1 MVDIREIMQHGNKRL
16 ERLLE
21 KLSDGTGKGIYKA
34 TNSYLTEM
42 MDTLSKTE
50 TPEKEGLRAEDG
62 PFLESSQIEV
72 ASKTTGGIILAAFRE
87 YQKREI
93 KISEEELKEM
103 NIDFDSETAPDVNI
117 PESILE
123 GIVDS
128 AVDAVSKD
136 LELSMEFESILKGIL
151 SSPVSKNFVKYIMV
165 LVMMY
170 AYSESSSG
178 ILEDA
183 DLREERTEIG
193 MPDEEDDFSDMRFE
207 GKDFSEF
214 FKSEWFNQ
222 LRR

>member
-1 MVDIREIMQHGNKRL
+1 MVDIREVMEHGNKRL

-21 KLSDGTGKGIYKA
+21 KLSDGTGNGIYKA

-42 MDTLSKTE
+42 MDTLSKTD
-50 TPEKEGLRAEDG
+50 LRAEDG
-62 PFLESSQIEV
+62 PFLESSQIEI

-93 KISEEELKEM
+93 KVSKEELDEM
-103 NIDFDSETAPDVNI
+103 EIDFDSETAPDVNI

-123 GIVDS
+123 GIVDA

-136 LELSMEFESILKGIL
+136 LELSMEMESILKGVL

-170 AYSESSSG
+170 AFNESASG

-183 DLREERTEIG
+183 DLREERTEISV
-193 MPDEEDDFSDMRFE
+193 PDEEGDFSDMRFE

-214 FKSEWFNQ
+214 LSLNG
-222 LRR
+222 LIN

>member
-1 MVDIREIMQHGNKRL
+1 MVDIREVMQHGNKRL

-21 KLSDGTGKGIYKA
+21 KLSDGVGNGIYKA

-62 PFLESSQIEV
+62 PFLESSQIEI
-72 ASKTTGGIILAAFRE
+72 ASKTTGGIILAAFKE
-87 YQKREI
+87 YQETDVKE
-93 KISEEELKEM
+93 KFTEEDLKEM
-103 NIDFDSETAPDVNI
+103 DFDSEEAPMRI
-117 PESILE
+117 PPSVTERVIQ
-123 GIVDS
+123 GVTN
-128 AVDAVSKD
+128 AVSKD
-136 LELSMEFESILKGIL
+136 LDLNIEMESILKGIL
-151 SSPVSKNFVKYIMV
+151 SSDKSRNFINYIMA
-165 LVMMY
+165 LVITY
-170 AYSESSSG
+170 AYKEAKN

-193 MPDEEDDFSDMRFE
+193 VPDEEGDFSDMRYE

>member
-1 MVDIREIMQHGNKRL
+1 MVDIREVMQHGNKRL

-42 MDTLSKTE
+42 IDSLSKTE

-62 PFLESSQIEV
+62 PFLESSQIEI
-72 ASKTTGGIILAAFRE
+72 ASKTTGGIILAAFKE

-93 KISEEELKEM
+93 KISKEELDEM
-103 NIDFDSETAPDVNI
+103 EIDFDSEDAPDIDI
-117 PESILE
+117 PESILD

-136 LELSMEFESILKGIL
+136 LGLDIEFEGIIKGIL

-170 AYSESSSG
+170 AYSEAASG

-183 DLREERTEIG
+183 DLREERTAINV
-193 MPDEEDDFSDMRFE
+193 PDEEGDFSDMKFE

>member
-1 MVDIREIMQHGNKRL
+1 MVDIREVMQHGNKRL

-21 KLSDGTGKGIYKA
+21 KLSDGTGTGIYKA

-42 MDTLSKTE
+42 MDTLSKTD
-50 TPEKEGLRAEDG
+50 LRAEDG

-93 KISEEELKEM
+93 KISEEELQEM
-103 NIDFDSETAPDVNI
+103 DIDFDSETAPDVNI

-123 GIVDS
+123 GIVDA

-136 LELSMEFESILKGIL
+136 LELSMEMESILKGVL

-170 AYSESSSG
+170 AFSESASG

-183 DLREERTEIG
+183 DLREERTEISV
-193 MPDEEDDFSDMRFE
+193 PDEEGDFSDMRYE